1 MKYAL
6 SETRRQV
13 FSRRGAYDLQW
24 FISASRFQPL
34 VRCLTSCDEERFRS
48 LLENFQGGSV
58 DLKKNEE
65 NGIATLLVNN
75 PTKKNAFTG
84 KFKHEFT
91 IT

>member
-1 MKYAL
+1 MICNGL
-6 SETRRQV
+6 
-13 FSRRGAYDLQW
+13 F
-24 FISASRFQPL
+24 SASRFQPL
-34 VRCLTSCDEERFRS
+34 VRCLTSYDEERFRS

-75 PTKKNAFTG
+75 PPKKNAFTG
-84 KFKHEFT
+84 TLKYDFN